1 MLMLALPERL
11 SAPPAEGSSTM
22 IDWPIVIVP
31 AVPLLVRKLPSP
43 E

>member
-1 MLMLALPERL
+1 MLALPERL
-11 SAPPAEGSSTM
+11 RAPPAEGSRTK
-22 IDWPIVIVP
+22 IVWPIVTAL